1 MTHSQFFV
9 ARGADRYSAHLGDG
23 GPLSAFD
30 IGLIVV
36 GSAIAIGGF
45 LLLNM
50 KPSSVTGP
58 GKFKKLGAPLLGI
71 GLCIVALGPGLIQ
84 HNGNCAQPPQNA
96 AIEILSPRPG
106 QEVTTTQIRVKVKTS
121 GAELENLW
129 SAADRSEAAHLRLA
143 LNGKTVSRVDAADQT
158 IDGLPGDH
166 ELVAELV
173 SSDRKP
179 FCDRVTDEVKFS
191 VVE

>member
-1 MTHSQFFV
+1 MTHFQFFV
-9 ARGADRYSAHLGDG
+9 ARVADRYSAHLGDG

-30 IGLIVV
+30 IGLIVI

-71 GLCIVALGPGLIQ
+71 GLCIVAFGPGLIQ
-84 HNGNCAQPPQNA
+84 HNGDCVQTPQNA
-96 AIEILSPRPG
+96 EIEILSPHRH
-106 QEVTTTQIRVKVKTS
+106 EVTPTQVRVRVETS
-121 GAELENLW
+121 GAGLEDLW
-129 SAADRSEAAHLRLA
+129 SSEDRLESAHLRL
-143 LNGKTVSRVDAADQT
+143 LLDGKVVSRVDAAVQIVDAV
-158 IDGLPGDH
+158 PGDH

-173 SSDRKP
+173 SSNNKP
-179 FCDRVTDEVKFS
+179 FCDRVTDEVKFA